1 MTNSDINIGVFQN
14 SSSYRLYDMWSLTHE
29 PPTNDT
35 VRGGTYDLVNV
46 KYTPKD
52 PKVSGSLYKLQY
64 ERKFDTLDVNDRAIK
79 LVINCL

>member
-1 MTNSDINIGVFQN
+1 MNIGVFQN
-14 SSSYRLYDMWSLTHE
+14 SSSYRLYDMWCDE
-29 PPTNDT
+29 RPTNDT
-35 VRGGTYDLVNV
+35 LKNGTYDLVNI

-64 ERKFDTLDVNDRAIK
+64 ERKFDTSDVNDRVIK